1 MNSITR
7 MCTTI
12 PNWIVEGDKVRII
25 MDNPIRVISAD
36 KVDTVTLNQLDD
48 EIICVDGYREP
59 THMSDYAFQA
69 IAQSGS
75 GLLTIL
81 ELRKAVEA
89 DLLMADAVDQVLEL
103 TKEHYRPEDGFDY
116 GKDPIG
122 TALRCGL
129 GYLADGMGWIYEV
142 YDEDTN
148 PVGYGLTRLGRIANE
163 VINGTQPIV
172 EVK

>member
-1 MNSITR
+1 MNRTTTN
-7 MCTTI
+7 CTTL
-12 PNWIVEGDKVRII
+12 PAWIVDGDKVRIV
-25 MDNPIRVISAD
+25 MDNPLRVISAN
-36 KVDTVTLNQLDD
+36 KVDTVTINHLDD

-59 THMSDYAFQA
+59 SHMSDYAFQA

-75 GLLTIL
+75 GLVTNL
-81 ELRKAVEA
+81 ELRKSVEA
-89 DLLMADAVDQVLEL
+89 ELLMNDAVDQVLAL
-103 TKEHYRPEDGFDY
+103 TKEHYRPEDGFNYD
-116 GKDPIG
+116 KDPIG
-122 TALRCGL
+122 MALICGL

-163 VINGTQPIV
+163 VINGTEQIA

>member
-1 MNSITR
+1 MNR
-7 MCTTI
+7 TTTNSTTL
-12 PNWIVEGDKVRII
+12 PAWIVDGDKVRIV
-25 MDNPIRVISAD
+25 MDNPLRVISAD

-59 THMSDYAFQA
+59 SHMSDYAFQA

-75 GLLTIL
+75 GLVTIL
-81 ELRKAVEA
+81 ELRKSVEA
-89 DLLMADAVDQVLEL
+89 DLLMDDAVERVLEL
-103 TKEHYRPEDGFDY
+103 AKENYPPGNGYDY
-116 GKDPIG
+116 SKDPIG

-129 GYLADGMGWIYEV
+129 GYLADAMGWIYEV

-163 VINGTQPIV
+163 VINGTDLIV